1 MEEEQEE
8 SDIQKV
14 LERVRKG
21 EIPGEI
27 VIVILWGAS
36 IATIFTNALFQ
47 NPYPTIVHYSLV
59 FIVCLIGGALMR
71 EIGKAL
77 LGFFGA
83 MGVAVT
89 IMIALSSSPAL
100 STLSP
105 QGGAFIQSLM
115 ILIILRS
122 TFPIPF
128 IAYLVTSMFGALLG
142 DRYLEEPIELGWTE
156 TAKT

>member
-1 MEEEQEE
+1 
-8 SDIQKV
+8 
-14 LERVRKG
+14 
-21 EIPGEI
+21 
-27 VIVILWGAS
+27 
-36 IATIFTNALFQ
+36 
-47 NPYPTIVHYSLV
+47 
-59 FIVCLIGGALMR
+59 MR